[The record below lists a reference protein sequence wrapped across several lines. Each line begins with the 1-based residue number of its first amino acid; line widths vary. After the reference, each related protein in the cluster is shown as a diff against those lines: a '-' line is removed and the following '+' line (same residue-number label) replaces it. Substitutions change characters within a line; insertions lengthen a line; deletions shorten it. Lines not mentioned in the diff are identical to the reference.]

1 MLGSLVAAAVI
12 ATAQQ
17 SKADELTSRGE
28 WLKERPDLAQEML
41 ILVNRERARQ
51 GLGGVQGS
59 MISQEFRN

>member
-1 MLGSLVAAAVI
+1 MLGSLVAAAII

-51 GLGGVQGS
+51 G
-59 MISQEFRN
+59 